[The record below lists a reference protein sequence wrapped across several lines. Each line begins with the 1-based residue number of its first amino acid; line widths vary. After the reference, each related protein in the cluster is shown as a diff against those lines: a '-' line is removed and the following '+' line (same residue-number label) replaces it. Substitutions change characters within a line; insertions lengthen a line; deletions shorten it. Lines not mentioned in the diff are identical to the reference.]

1 MTEAQIII
9 IIIFSKENLSF
20 QLLPMNVVR
29 KAANRKRGLRELM
42 KLVKL
47 VTSSVMLL
55 RLSQGMDKKNCD
67 DESRN

>member
-42 KLVKL
+42 KLV
-47 VTSSVMLL
+47 TSSVMLL